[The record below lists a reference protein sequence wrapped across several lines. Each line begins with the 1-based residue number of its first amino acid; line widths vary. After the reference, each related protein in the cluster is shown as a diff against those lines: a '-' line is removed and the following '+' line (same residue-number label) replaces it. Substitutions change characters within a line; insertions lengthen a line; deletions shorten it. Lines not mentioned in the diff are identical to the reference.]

1 MKKKPFFSCGIHPWV
16 SGRRPHFS
24 WDARGAGS
32 RPFGAGLRCG
42 VRLGGDPPGL
52 GIIYNRKKF
61 FVVVPSQGWVKG
73 PYKVRTEVASPSPS
87 GRGRLRCVAVAAD
100 DDGDAAA
107 AVRGCGGGWGQAESG
122 GAEKPLLHA

>member
-1 MKKKPFFSCGIHPWV
+1 MARAPDPLARV
-16 SGRRPHFS
+16 SG
-24 WDARGAGS
+24 AVC
-32 RPFGAGLRCG
+32 GL
-42 VRLGGDPPGL
+42 VAFHPAWE
-52 GIIYNRKKF
+52 IIYNRKKV

-73 PYKVRTEVASPSPS
+73 PYSARNEVASPSPS

-107 AVRGCGGGWGQAESG
+107 AVRGCGCGWGQAESG